1 MSFAVA
7 VGGATGNVGQE
18 MLRILEQRN
27 FPVESLVP
35 LASPES
41 ASAGRTVRF
50 RGIEYPVRSL
60 ADFDFSQTDLLFLS
74 TGATNSRETSPRAA
88 SQGCFVIDNSSAFR
102 MDPDVPLVVPEV
114 NGEELDRPDRL
125 RKRILPVANCS
136 TIQLVVALKPL
147 HDAAQLRRVV
157 VDTYQAAAGGGRRL
171 LNRLEHEADPREA
184 GRRRL
189 RDQSRGTLNAAGDK
203 PIAFNAVP
211 HIDVFLEDGRTK
223 EEWKMEAESRKILGI
238 PSLRLAAT
246 CVRIPVFVGHAE
258 AVHAE
263 FERPISVEDAR
274 QLLSAFPG
282 ISLIDEPRP
291 GGYATPLDCEGND
304 PVYVSRVRRDPSVPN
319 GLSLWVVADNIRK
332 GAALNAVQIAEGLV
346 SRKAVAPRR

>member
-18 MLRILEQRN
+18 MLRILEQRD
-27 FPVESLVP
+27 FPVASLVP
-35 LASPES
+35 LASPAS
-41 ASAGRTVRF
+41 ASSGRTVRF
-50 RGIEYPVRSL
+50 KGVEYPVRSL
-60 ADFDFSQTDLLFLS
+60 VDFDFSETDLLFLS

-102 MDPDVPLVVPEV
+102 MDPEVPLVVPEV

-125 RKRILPVANCS
+125 HRRILPVANCS

-147 HDAAQLRRVV
+147 HDAAGIKRVV

-171 LNRLEHEADPREA
+171 LDRLEHEADPGADGRCQLRE
-184 GRRRL
+184 
-189 RDQSRGTLNAAGDK
+189 QSRMTLGAVGEK

-223 EEWKMEAESRKILGI
+223 EEWKMEVESRKILGI
-238 PSLRLAAT
+238 PDLQMAAT
-246 CVRIPVFVGHAE
+246 CVRVPVFVGHSE
-258 AVHAE
+258 AVHVE
-263 FERPISVEDAR
+263 FERPLSVTDAR
-274 QLLSAFPG
+274 QLLSMFPG
-282 ISLIDEPRP
+282 ISLIDENRL

-332 GAALNAVQIAEGLV
+332 GAALNAVQIAEVLA
-346 SRKAVAPRR
+346 SRKALTPRR